1 MKNTLVFFTGVSGT
15 GKTSFVD
22 KVLPPTILYNLKS
35 ATTRDP
41 REGEING
48 RDYYFRDEKYF
59 DTEHFATKLWV
70 NEALWQPG
78 KKKWMY
84 GVPEFEIFNHIG
96 QDLSYAVI
104 QPAYIKQMQDWFY
117 KKRLDSI
124 YDFKIIWFQP
134 MGNTENIVKNRQNM
148 PDDMKVRQM
157 NTCNLEDFK
166 RAGLSYDFIVRF
178 NQINGAYYVV
188 AKNGIKI
195 VPSLSMDDLLH
206 KYGERNHT
214 ITVFEN
220 FAMSRTR

>member
-22 KVLPPTILYNLKS
+22 KVLPIDSVYNLKS
-35 ATTRDP
+35 ATTRVP
-41 REGEING
+41 RENEMNG

-59 DTEHFATKLWV
+59 DEGLFATKLWV
-70 NEALWQPG
+70 NEALWEPG
-78 KKKWMY
+78 KERWMY
-84 GVPEFEIFNHIG
+84 GVPEFEIFDHIG
-96 QDLSYAVI
+96 QDLGYAVI
-104 QPAYIKQMQDWFY
+104 QPAYIKQMQDWFHE
-117 KKRLDSI
+117 KKLDRI

-134 MGNTENIVKNRQNM
+134 MGNTADIVKKRQNM
-148 PDDMKVRQM
+148 PDDVKVRKM

-178 NQINGAYYVV
+178 NQTNGAYYVV
-188 AKNGIKI
+188 AKNGNKI
-195 VPSLSMDDLLH
+195 LPNLAMDELLR
-206 KYGERNHT
+206 KYGKRNHT